1 MDFVNDYKNEITYSI
16 LRKLQQ
22 VDKERENRRK
32 LTYWDLLEIFG
43 KKLWEFTDSQNG
55 IIDQY
60 ERIVINKDNS
70 ELALDSVIKNAVLRA
85 LEESE
90 WVQKFAAKK
99 LGISQRKI
107 IYLIEKYQIKHHKW
121 RKNK

>member
-16 LRKLQQ
+16 LKKLQQ
-22 VDKERENRRK
+22 IDKERENGQR
-32 LTYWDLLEIFG
+32 LNYWDLIRIFG

-107 IYLIEKYQIKHHKW
+107 IYLIEKYQIKHHV
-121 RKNK
+121 

>member
-16 LRKLQQ
+16 LKKLQQ
-22 VDKERENRRK
+22 IDKERENGQR
-32 LTYWDLLEIFG
+32 LNYWDLIRIFG
-43 KKLWEFTDSQNG
+43 KKLWEFTDSQNE

-60 ERIVINKDNS
+60 ERTVINKDNS

-99 LGISQRKI
+99 LGISQRKML
-107 IYLIEKYQIKHHKW
+107 YLIGKFQIKHPKW

>member
-16 LRKLQQ
+16 LKKLQQ
-22 VDKERENRRK
+22 IDKERENGQR
-32 LTYWDLLEIFG
+32 LNYWDLIRIFG